1 MKWFTVLAAIRR
13 SPNGFGLDR
22 GNTGSLFALDLS
34 SGVQTPLA
42 SGVGFPKTFGFA
54 DGYGNVVWCG
64 RTARTSLP
72 DRARFAGFVV
82 PMPVS
87 PHPFARFRPTGIDF
101 GILVAMGER
110 DVFCPISAGGP
121 MQLPDCR

>member
-1 MKWFTVLAAIRR
+1 MKWFYGAGGDTAFAY
-13 SPNGFGLDR
+13 GFGLDR

-54 DGYGNVVWCG
+54 HGYGNVVWYG

-72 DRARFAGFVV
+72 DPVRLRRFYSST
-82 PMPVS
+82 P
-87 PHPFARFRPTGIDF
+87 I
-101 GILVAMGER
+101 VAT
-110 DVFCPISAGGP
+110 D
-121 MQLPDCR
+121 

>member
-42 SGVGFPKTFGFA
+42 PGVGFPKTFGFA
-54 DGYGNVVWCG
+54 HGYGNVVWYG
-64 RTARTSLP
+64 RTARTS
-72 DRARFAGFVV
+72 FAGPCATLCVLSQPCTFGEESLNGSRGGEACGASRLAVGGD
-82 PMPVS
+82 
-87 PHPFARFRPTGIDF
+87 RTGGTTRGSF
-101 GILVAMGER
+101 GA
-110 DVFCPISAGGP
+110 
-121 MQLPDCR
+121 